1 MSFVDIVNGLTQGI
15 GDIQEDSNDDLLSRL
30 IAFTIETI
38 PQALIQEFMEQA
50 YSSTAM
56 LTKLRVNVERLVQR
70 KTMSKII
77 TKTAEEAR
85 NKIVKMVK
93 HKSTTNFDGLR
104 KHIGGVLP
112 LLFAFC
118 IAGLIDKLLDEDSG
132 ETEGE
137 DRERLLS
144 AKAQQQRGVGT
155 VEWYKSERG
164 GDLRFTSMGGQ
175 DEACQKARRAVY
187 REFEKAL
194 GSTEKD
200 KLEEQVACYRI
211 WLGIFAPLLYKD
223 VMLFFAE
230 AIVASDTQSTSGEG
244 GGGGMEGNSELLGGR
259 GRGGRCRVSYHGESQ
274 GRWGHS
280 LE

>member
-118 IAGLIDKLLDEDSG
+118 IAGFIDKLLDEDSG

-137 DRERLLS
+137 ERERSLS
-144 AKAQQQRGVGT
+144 AKAQQQWERGVGT
-155 VEWYKSERG
+155 VEWFKSERVR
-164 GDLRFTSMGGQ
+164 DLRFTSMGGQ
-175 DEACQKARRAVY
+175 DEACKKARRAVY

-244 GGGGMEGNSELLGGR
+244 GGGGIEGNLELLGG
-259 GRGGRCRVSYHGESQ
+259 GGG
-274 GRWGHS
+274 GGGGGGWGG
-280 LE
+280 L